1 MQIAGKK
8 VKDTLVVSLEG
19 ELDHHT
25 SSEVRAYI
33 DNLLED
39 PTIRNLIIDMKKLK
53 FMDSSG
59 LGVLL
64 GRYKIISRRGG
75 ELGVTGINTQID
87 RIFVVSGLYKIIKA
101 YDGLKQ
107 ALNDIGGIDMDKINE
122 MKLRFLSKSSNES
135 LPVSLLPHLLHK
147 WTLPSEK

>member
-8 VKDTLVVSLEG
+8 INDILVVSLEG

-25 SSEVRAYI
+25 AGEVREYI

-75 ELGVTGINTQID
+75 ELGVVGINTQID

-101 YDGLKQ
+101 YDDLKQ
-107 ALNDIGGIDMDKINE
+107 ALNDTGGY
-122 MKLRFLSKSSNES
+122 
-135 LPVSLLPHLLHK
+135 
-147 WTLPSEK
+147 

>member
-1 MQIAGKK
+1 MGQSCIPLVREVMVLQIAGKK

-33 DNLLED
+33 ENLLED

-107 ALNDIGGIDMDKINE
+107 ALNDIGGY
-122 MKLRFLSKSSNES
+122 
-135 LPVSLLPHLLHK
+135 
-147 WTLPSEK
+147 